1 MDTINIMEKA
11 GKVDTLSKF
20 GVRLENNNRKEKFY
34 HLQTRFRVRFIGMGV
49 DTEHTNLTMSMK
61 SFTPP
66 KGAFEKQTVELV
78 NGSLYY
84 PGKWNWDESTF
95 TVYNTYDNTNY
106 KALWNQIQRQR
117 DIYEQTT
124 GDAPNTYK
132 FMTIV
137 EHTDGHQKTLS
148 YWVMEGCFLTKA
160 NPSENFENGNHAPI
174 TIDCGLVFDNA
185 TLYDYLGNRIP
196 TTEDSGVISDIGTA
210 LTIV

>member
-1 MDTINIMEKA
+1 MANFNN
-11 GKVDTLSKF
+11 VDTLSKF
-20 GVRLENNNRKEKFY
+20 GVILDGDNRKEKFY

-49 DTEHTNLTMSMK
+49 NNEHTNLTMSMK

-66 KGAFEKQTVELV
+66 KGEFEKQTVELV

-84 PGKWNWDESTF
+84 PGKWTWAESQF

-117 DIYEQTT
+117 NIYDQTT

-132 FMTIV
+132 FTTVV
-137 EHTDGHQKTLS
+137 EHTDGHQDTLS

-160 NPSENFENGNHAPI
+160 QAAENWENGNHAPI
-174 TIDCGLVFDNA
+174 TIDCGLVYDNA
-185 TLYDYLGNRIP
+185 TLYDRDGNLIP
-196 TTEDSGVISDIGTA
+196 TEDSGVITDLGTA